1 MTVLAPPPPPLS
13 LTQETVDAWPQYLEE
28 VGQRWQAV
36 FPYRKT
42 HSRAVAYVE
51 GLCSGA
57 ARKNCWQL
65 AEVQGDADPYG
76 FQHLLGRATWSPAA
90 AQAALSA
97 YVMDHLGAAQ
107 GVLIVD
113 ETGFL
118 KKGRHSAGV
127 ARQYSG
133 TAGRIENCQIGVFLA
148 YAGPRGATLLDR
160 ALYLPRSWTDAPARL
175 QEVGLAADM
184 PFATK
189 PQLAQQLLQRARAA
203 GVTAAWVVG
212 DSVYGHSSQLRQGL
226 EAQGQAYVLA
236 VPGNEHV
243 WVGHRQVQ
251 VQDLV
256 AELPAADWQPRVCGL
271 GAKGPRVYD
280 WQCHTLAAPADQP
293 WGRYLLC
300 RRSREDPARTQAYLV
315 LAPQECALETLVQV
329 AGTRWC
335 IESGFEAAKGE
346 VGLDEYEVRSATGWY
361 RHITLALWAMALLA
375 VIRATTLP
383 PEAPPEAPAESP
395 LEAPPQSPT
404 KKKSTSSL
412 AAFKQSR
419 GLGSA

>member
-1 MTVLAPPPPPLS
+1 MSAFAPPPPPAP
-13 LTQETVDAWPQYLEE
+13 LTRETADAWPQYLDE
-28 VGQRWQAV
+28 VAQRWQAV

-42 HSRAVAYVE
+42 HRRAVAYLE

-57 ARKNCWQL
+57 ARKNSWQL
-65 AEVQGDADPYG
+65 AEVQGDANPYG

-97 YVMDHLGAAQ
+97 YVMDHLGDPQ

-133 TAGRIENCQIGVFLA
+133 TAGRIENCQVGVFLA

-175 QEVGLAADM
+175 QAVGLAADT

-189 PQLAQQLLQRARAA
+189 PQLAQQLLQRAGAV

-226 EAQGQAYVLA
+226 EEQGQAYVLA
-236 VPGNEHV
+236 VPGNEYV
-243 WVGHRQVQ
+243 WVGFRQVQ

-256 AELPAADWQPRVCGL
+256 AELPAAAWQPRACGL

-280 WQCHTLAAPADQP
+280 WQCHPLAAPTGQP
-293 WGRYLLC
+293 RGRYLLC
-300 RRSREDPARTQAYLV
+300 RRSREDPARLQAYLV
-315 LAPQECALETLVQV
+315 LAPQDCALQTLVQV
-329 AGTRWC
+329 AGTRGC

-346 VGLDEYEVRSATGWY
+346 VGLDEYEVRSATGWH

-383 PEAPPEAPAESP
+383 AESLP
-395 LEAPPQSPT
+395 
-404 KKKSTSSL
+404 KKKPTTSL

>member
-1 MTVLAPPPPPLS
+1 MSVLAPPPPPAP
-13 LTQETVDAWPQYLEE
+13 LTQETVDAWPQYLAE

-42 HSRAVAYVE
+42 HARAVAYLE
-51 GLCSGA
+51 GLCSA
-57 ARKNCWQL
+57 APRKNCWQL
-65 AEVQGDADPYG
+65 AEVHGAADPYG

-97 YVMDHLGAAQ
+97 YVMDHLGDPQ

-175 QEVGLAADM
+175 QAVGLAADT

-189 PQLAQQLLQRARAA
+189 PQLAQQMLQRARAA

-212 DSVYGHSSQLRQGL
+212 DSVYGHSSQLRQWL
-226 EAQGQAYVLA
+226 ESQAQAYVLA

-251 VQDLV
+251 VQEIQAGLS
-256 AELPAADWQPRVCGL
+256 AAAWQPRACGL
-271 GAKGPRVYD
+271 GAQGPRVYD
-280 WQCHTLAAPADQP
+280 WHCQTLAAPAGQP
-293 WGRYLLC
+293 WSRYLLC
-300 RRSREDPARTQAYLV
+300 RRSREHPAQPQAYLV
-315 LAPQECALETLVQV
+315 LAPQGCALQTLVQV

-335 IESGFEAAKGE
+335 IESGFEAAQGE
-346 VGLDEYEVRSATGWY
+346 VGLDEYEVRSATGWH
-361 RHITLALWAMALLA
+361 RHVTLALWAMALLA
-375 VIRATTLP
+375 VIRATTL
-383 PEAPPEAPAESP
+383 PPEAPAESP